1 MGDVDALNFAL
12 LLSRVWIAIMIF
24 AHGWR
29 HVKAVK
35 AGPGM
40 ANWFESLGLKPGWLH
55 AYAVTGT
62 EVAIPFLLLFG
73 LLTPFAYAGV
83 CALMIVAWLTN
94 HLRNGFFLN
103 TSTEGYEYVATVAFV
118 SITLGTLG
126 AGEWSLD
133 KAIDPFY
140 YNDLGTSL
148 AISLI
153 VGVGGALAFLAVFW
167 RPPKRD
173 AAS

>member
-1 MGDVDALNFAL
+1 MNDVDALNIAL
-12 LLSRVWIAIMIF
+12 LISRVWIAIMIF

-62 EVAIPFLLLFG
+62 EVGIPFLLLFG

-94 HLRNGFFLN
+94 HRKNGFFLN

-118 SITLGTLG
+118 SLTLGTLG

-133 KAIDPFY
+133 KAIDPYY
-140 YNDLGTSL
+140 YNNPSASL
-148 AISLI
+148 IISL
-153 VGVGGALAFLAVFW
+153 VLGVGGALAFLAVFW
-167 RPPKRD
+167 RPPKAD